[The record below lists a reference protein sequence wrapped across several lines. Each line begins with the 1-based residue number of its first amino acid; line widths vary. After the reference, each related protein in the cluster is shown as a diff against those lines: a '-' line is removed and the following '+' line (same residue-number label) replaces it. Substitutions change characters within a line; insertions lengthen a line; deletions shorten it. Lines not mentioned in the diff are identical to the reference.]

1 MKATKLLQ
9 IAVGL
14 PALLFAVCSNLAWA
28 QFNGGVRGVITDPSD
43 APIPGAAVTIKN
55 VATGISSSTRS
66 DNGGNY
72 IFTSLAPGD
81 YTVSAEAT
89 GFRPFEVNA
98 TVQTDQTLDVAIKLS
113 LTAATQSVEVTGQ
126 VPILDTDDSRL
137 QTTLSSGDLAALPLQ
152 GRTLFGLM
160 GTAPGVTGLGNLTG
174 GIPDNFQVEITNN
187 YNANGRPFDANLYIV
202 DGLDITSSVRPG
214 VMNLSPNP
222 DSIQETS
229 IQTDTYSVEY
239 GRASSIVTAMTT
251 RSGTNGFHGSLSN
264 YFTSQQLWARTE
276 FTTKYQPFHDD
287 NFGAS
292 LGGPIIKNHTFFF
305 VAIEPLRSLAS
316 TSGSATFEAPQF
328 VQWASQN
335 FPSSIGTHLLQQF
348 PISGAVTNAVVS
360 KTAQSV
366 LGNSCGTTATFNI
379 PCNLPM
385 IDSGNYNYAAYHDGT
400 QWNARLDQYFKNDR
414 IYGNFYNMVLSQL
427 NPSVR
432 SGMTSDTHFH
442 SQSLQVNETHTF
454 SPTILN
460 EASFGYLEMEGL
472 VDLTGPFHVPDI
484 TITGQSVVAGVPVL
498 GVPDPHEDYKQHNF
512 HWRDVFSVIHH
523 AHTFRFGYEG
533 FEGDELTL
541 FGQWYSVPSFTFAN
555 LLAFVQGQ
563 PITES
568 QIYYNPLTG
577 QPNLFT
583 LGVANTTWGAFAQ
596 DEWKVTPH
604 LTLTLGL
611 RFDNFGNTHPSQALH
626 SVINNFILGTGSN
639 QAQQVESGQLK
650 QTAHIL
656 NRQPTAFSPRVGV
669 AWDPTGKGVWSIR
682 GGAGIYHDWL
692 TNGELS
698 IPLRPNPPTY
708 ALPTFRNGTTQA
720 PIFSLGTS
728 DVFPF
733 GYTLPILPAT
743 TLDSHGGIVG
753 EQLNIGGTDPNIQ
766 EPIIYNYSVG
776 VQRQLGTRFV
786 AGATYS
792 GNQSPNLLVGNVT
805 TLTANYDINRY
816 AGDLIANKNVLHRL
830 LPSFGAI
837 NYTKNGDK
845 SGYNAFIATFRGRLG
860 ARDNFQVAY
869 TRSNVHDYG
878 YQFPDANVPLSTYEG
893 PSSFNVPNRISITET
908 LGLPLLNNAN
918 GVIRTIAGDWQL
930 SGNFIAESGFPFTV
944 YTSAAFLPV
953 ITNGVVTGLA
963 TGSGDYNGDGYNYDW
978 PNIPSSGYSQPTS
991 RQAFLNGLFPASTF
1005 AIPQLGTEG
1014 NEQRNRY
1021 NGPGLL
1027 EWDTS
1032 INKTFSIV
1040 ERLKLQ
1046 LRFELYNVINHPN
1059 LNGVVS
1065 DLSSASFGKSTSTL
1079 IPRYLQLGAKFEF

>member
-1 MKATKLLQ
+1 MKAMKLLHSSLWAY
-9 IAVGL
+9 IVLLISLAY
-14 PALLFAVCSNLAWA
+14 PALA
-28 QFNGGVRGVITDPSD
+28 QFNGSVRGVVTDPSD
-43 APIPGAAVTIKN
+43 APVPNAAVTIKN
-55 VATGISSSTRS
+55 VDTGVSSSTKS
-66 DNGGNY
+66 DNSGNY
-72 IFTSLAPGD
+72 IFTSLAPGNYSISVD
-81 YTVSAEAT
+81 TS
-89 GFRPFEVNA
+89 GFRPFQVNA
-98 TVQTDQTLDVAIKLS
+98 TVQTAQTLDVPVKLS
-113 LTAATQSVEVTGQ
+113 LSTSSQSVEVTGQ

-137 QTTLSSGDLAALPLQ
+137 QTTLSPTELTALPLQ

-160 GTAPGVTGLGNLTG
+160 GVAPGVTGLGNLSG

-214 VMNLSPNP
+214 VMNLSPSP
-222 DSIQETS
+222 DSVQETS
-229 IQTDTYSVEY
+229 VQTDTYSVEY

-251 RSGTNGFHGSLSN
+251 KSGTNSFHGSLSD

-287 NFGAS
+287 NFGAT

-316 TSGSATFEAPQF
+316 TSGSTTFEAPQF

-335 FPSSIGTHLLQQF
+335 FPSSIGARLLQQY

-360 KTAQSV
+360 KTAQNV
-366 LGNSCGTTATFNI
+366 LGNTCGTAATSNI
-379 PCNLPM
+379 PCSLPM
-385 IDSGNYNYAAYHDGT
+385 IDTGNYNYAAYHDGT

-442 SQSLQVNETHTF
+442 SEALQVNETHTF
-454 SPTILN
+454 SPTMLN

-472 VDLTGPFHVPDI
+472 VDITGPFHVPDI
-484 TITGQSVVAGVPVL
+484 TITGQSAGV
-498 GVPDPHEDYKQHNF
+498 GVADPHEDYKQHNF
-512 HWRDVFSVIHH
+512 HWRDVYSIIHH
-523 AHTFRFGYEG
+523 AHTFKFGYEG

-541 FGQWYSVPSFTFAN
+541 FGQWYSVPSFSFAN
-555 LLAFVQGQ
+555 LLTFVQGQ

-596 DEWKVTPH
+596 DEWKVTPR

-626 SVINNFILGTGSN
+626 SVIDNFILGTGST
-639 QAQQVESGQLK
+639 QAQQVENGQLK

-656 NRQPTAFSPRVGV
+656 NRQPSAFSPRIGV
-669 AWDPTGKGVWSIR
+669 AWDPTGKGVWAIR
-682 GGAGIYHDWL
+682 GGVGVYHDWL

-698 IPLRPNPPTY
+698 VPLRPNPPTY

-733 GYTLPILPAT
+733 GYTLPTLPAT

-753 EQLNIGGTDPNIQ
+753 EQLNIGGTNPNIQ
-766 EPIIYNYSVG
+766 EPISYDYSVG
-776 VQRQLGTRFV
+776 VQRRLGTRFV
-786 AGATYS
+786 VGATYS
-792 GNQSPNLLVGNVT
+792 GNHSPNLVVGNVT
-805 TLTANYDINRY
+805 TLTSNYDVNRF
-816 AGDLIANKNVLHRL
+816 AGDLIVNDNVLHRL

-837 NYTKNGDK
+837 NYTKNGDV
-845 SGYNAFIATFRGRLG
+845 STYNAFIATFRGRLG
-860 ARDNFQVAY
+860 SRNNFQVAY

-878 YQFPDANVPLSTYEG
+878 YQFPDANVPLSSYQG
-893 PSSFNVPNRISITET
+893 PSSFNVPERLSITET
-908 LGLPLLNNAN
+908 LGLPLLTNMHPILRA
-918 GVIRTIAGDWQL
+918 IAGGWQL
-930 SGNFIAESGFPFTV
+930 SGNLIAESGFPFTV

-953 ITNGVVTGLA
+953 IANGAVTGLA

-978 PNIPSSGYSQPTS
+978 PNVPSSGYSQPTS
-991 RQAFLNGLFPASTF
+991 RQAFLSGLFPASAF
-1005 AIPQLGTEG
+1005 GIPTLGTEG

-1021 NGPGLL
+1021 QGPGLL
-1027 EWDTS
+1027 EWDS
-1032 INKTFSIV
+1032 AINKTFSIV
-1040 ERLKLQ
+1040 ERAKLQ
-1046 LRFELYNVINHPN
+1046 LRFEFYNILNHPN

-1079 IPRYLQLGAKFEF
+1079 IPRYLQVGAKFEF